1 MAILLRNFNRNYT
14 VIRLP
19 QFGAPR
25 IASLELLELPRGSIF
40 HYIPSDATEVGP
52 SQTLQV
58 IDKAEKLVQV
68 RHVRELAGDNIHGRP
83 ILIPTPLDRKI
94 LQYHRVN
101 KKLRMM
107 RDDSLIARDER
118 TLLVENYAL
127 LPQRY
132 RYRETLMSWYDRW
145 HNLYTTIFH
154 QMKEDT
160 KKYDRQN
167 YVFLQVPDVLPSIA
181 QLKRAEKSKDQAALR
196 TIRTD
201 PALFF
206 LDLWTWLGVE
216 RKRSLL
222 SVFDEHELR
231 RVNIVLVYKDKFVNL
246 NLGEL
251 DFWRRKDNNVGLV
264 KPEQMQRRLYAT
276 VMRLATEAESQ
287 ANRQVIEDVKEEFVE
302 DEDLEKNALNPKLE
316 DTLDKEDDI
325 ADDGADD
332 DEVPAP
338 KVTSA
343 VEINEAL
350 DPDPSEPQF
359 AEDDEEAIAKELAK
373 YDSAETLGI
382 DEQEEF
388 EIIKQPSAEERA
400 NAEED
405 IDILSPATF
414 ESGIE
419 KECRRFIDAGALTTK
434 EYERAAKLAASYKA
448 MPNPNGPG
456 MLVDY
461 ILAKPEEVKLTPKA
475 QLVNDPT
482 IFDKSAVITA
492 TPDMTKQYIQ
502 KVLPKDINASVMSL
516 QKAGYAVT
524 DYNVEKVVDAANRV
538 EIHTVRVS
546 TVKGEQS
553 TLRFTI
559 PTFDEAGYW
568 TSNDI
573 TYTLR
578 KQFVDLP
585 IRKTA
590 PDTVAL
596 TSFYGK
602 NFVRRS
608 EKNVHNATLWLTNQ
622 IVARGIDHTDTSIL
636 NVRFSNVF
644 DPTAVLPKDYTA
656 ISTRLAGF
664 EANGVTY
671 HFDHKNLTKNF
682 GEELVNELKDKSLVP
697 IAKKGDAV
705 YAMDPTSMV
714 YKQTAKGMVELG
726 TITDVLDIDSSKR
739 PYEFT
744 ELSVMGKSI
753 PLAIIFAYYLGI
765 ERMLKLYKVPYQI
778 TESTER
784 TAAATDDLVIKMN
797 DCKLVIMPN
806 TSEQR
811 MLLNG
816 LRPYLKLTSGYSLR
830 DFNSPDV
837 YLNLVQKDGLTVRYL
852 NELTLMDDMFID
864 PVADRMLVKMGEP
877 RTFQGLL
884 KRANEMLVFD
894 NAPAETDADYMH
906 IFGHQRV
913 AGSVYTEMV
922 RSVREFR
929 NKPGSRKKLE
939 MHNQAVWQ
947 RITQDPAAAPC
958 SDANPMHSIKEA
970 DVVTFGGNGGRSRR
984 SMVKHTRAYT
994 KSHLGIM
1001 SGDTVD
1007 NGDVGMTAYLAADPQ
1022 LDDIDGVLRKDI
1034 NRDALSISQLMSNC
1048 TSVAPGAIYDDD
1060 KRNNFVGIQHGSGI
1074 AAEGYEVT
1082 GLRTGSEKLIAHR
1095 TGPTQANVAEA
1106 AGKVVALEPTYVT
1119 IEYGSGKDAYKK
1131 SYKLGRQFG
1140 RHEGSTFP
1148 HTLVTRL
1155 KLGQKVAP
1163 SDVINYNENFF
1174 EPDLFNPTQVNWKAG
1189 GMANVVLLEGTDTLE
1204 DSSAISKALA
1214 EKLRAPLTKTRYIS
1228 LRFDQAVHGLI
1239 KEGDT
1244 VSPETILCTIEDSL
1258 TANNEVFDDESL
1270 ETLKSISAQV
1280 PKAKAGG
1287 VIDKI
1292 EVFYN
1297 GDKEDM
1303 SESIR
1308 AVANMG
1314 DKARKREA
1322 AQSPETMAET
1332 GKVDS
1337 SLRLDGK
1344 PVELGMLV
1352 IRVYI
1357 TQRVPAVGGDKAVF
1371 ANQMKSTFRRV
1382 LAGKNRTVSGV
1393 ELDAIF
1399 GKESIDARVV
1409 LSVYKIGTTNAICRL
1424 ISEHARAILAKG
1436 G

>member
-1 MAILLRNFNRNYT
+1 MAILLRNFNRNHT

-40 HYIPSDATEVGP
+40 HYIPSDVTEVGP

-167 YVFLQVPDVLPSIA
+167 YMFLQVPDVLPSIA

-231 RVNIVLVYKDKFVNL
+231 RVNVILVYKDKFVNL

-251 DFWRRKDNNVGLV
+251 DFWRRKDNNIGLV
-264 KPEQMQRRLYAT
+264 KPDQMQRRLYAT

-287 ANRQVIEDVKEEFVE
+287 ANKVILEDVKEEFVE
-302 DEDLEKNALNPKLE
+302 DEDLEKNAENPKLE
-316 DTLDKEDDI
+316 DTLDKPEDET
-325 ADDGADD
+325 GE
-332 DEVPAP
+332 DEDSDEPSTP
-338 KVTSA
+338 KQT
-343 VEINEAL
+343 VEVNEAL
-350 DPDPSEPQF
+350 DPDPNEPQF
-359 AEDDEEAIAKELAK
+359 AEDDEEAMAKELAK
-373 YDSAETLGI
+373 YDTAEGLGI

-388 EIIKQPSAEERA
+388 EIIKQPTVEERMAAEEA
-400 NAEED
+400 
-405 IDILSPATF
+405 IDIYQPATF

-419 KECRRFIDAGALTTK
+419 KECQRFIEAGALTTR
-434 EYERAAKLAASYKA
+434 EYERVGKLAATYKTLV
-448 MPNPNGPG
+448 NPNGTG
-456 MLVDY
+456 LLIDAVV
-461 ILAKPEEVKLTPKA
+461 AKPEELKLVRKPTIA
-475 QLVNDPT
+475 DDPT
-482 IFDKSAVITA
+482 LFDKAAVMTS
-492 TPDMTKQYIQ
+492 TPDFTKQYIQ
-502 KVLPKDINASVMSL
+502 KVLPKDINASVLSL
-516 QKAGYAVT
+516 QKAGYIVT
-524 DYNVEKVVDAANRV
+524 DYNVEKIVDAANKV
-538 EIHTVRVS
+538 ELHTVRVS
-546 TVKGEQS
+546 TVKGDQS

-608 EKNVHNATLWLTNQ
+608 EKNVHNGTLWLTNQ
-622 IVARGIDHTDTSIL
+622 IVARGIDHDDPSII

-644 DPTAVLPKDYTA
+644 DPTVKLPKDYTA
-656 ISTRLAGF
+656 IASRMAGF
-664 EANGVTY
+664 EANGITY
-671 HFDHKNLTKNF
+671 HFDHKNVVKNF
-682 GEELVNELKDKSLVP
+682 GDQLVNELKDKSLVP
-697 IAKKGDAV
+697 IAKKGEAV
-705 YAMDPTSMV
+705 YAMDPTSTV
-714 YKQTAKGMVELG
+714 YKQTAKGMEELG
-726 TITDVLDIDSSKR
+726 TITDILDIDSSKR
-739 PYEFT
+739 PYEFA
-744 ELSVMGKSI
+744 ELSLMGKSI

-765 ERMLKLYKVPYQI
+765 ERLLKLYKVPYQI
-778 TESTER
+778 VESTER
-784 TAAATDDLVIKMN
+784 GTAATDDIVIKMN
-797 DCKLVIMPN
+797 DCKLVLMPT

-811 MLLNG
+811 LLLNG

-837 YLNLVQKDGLTVRYL
+837 YLNLIQKDGLTVRYL

-864 PVADRMLVKMGEP
+864 PVTDRMLIKMGEP

-884 KRANEMLVFD
+884 KRANELLIYD
-894 NAPAETDADYMH
+894 NAPAETDADFMH
-906 IFGHQRV
+906 IFGHQRISG
-913 AGSVYTEMV
+913 AVYTEMV
-922 RSVREFR
+922 RSVREYR

-994 KSHLGIM
+994 HSHLGIM

-1007 NGDVGMTAYLAADPQ
+1007 NGDVGMTSYMVADPL
-1022 LDDIDGVLRKDI
+1022 LDDVDGVLRNDI

-1048 TSVAPGAIYDDD
+1048 TSVAPGA
-1060 KRNNFVGIQHGSGI
+1060 
-1074 AAEGYEVT
+1074 
-1082 GLRTGSEKLIAHR
+1082 
-1095 TGPTQANVAEA
+1095 
-1106 AGKVVALEPTYVT
+1106 
-1119 IEYGSGKDAYKK
+1119 
-1131 SYKLGRQFG
+1131 
-1140 RHEGSTFP
+1140 
-1148 HTLVTRL
+1148 
-1155 KLGQKVAP
+1155 
-1163 SDVINYNENFF
+1163 
-1174 EPDLFNPTQVNWKAG
+1174 
-1189 GMANVVLLEGTDTLE
+1189 
-1204 DSSAISKALA
+1204 
-1214 EKLRAPLTKTRYIS
+1214 
-1228 LRFDQAVHGLI
+1228 
-1239 KEGDT
+1239 
-1244 VSPETILCTIEDSL
+1244 
-1258 TANNEVFDDESL
+1258 VFDE
-1270 ETLKSISAQV
+1270 
-1280 PKAKAGG
+1280 
-1287 VIDKI
+1287 
-1292 EVFYN
+1292 
-1297 GDKEDM
+1297 
-1303 SESIR
+1303 
-1308 AVANMG
+1308 
-1314 DKARKREA
+1314 
-1322 AQSPETMAET
+1322 
-1332 GKVDS
+1332 
-1337 SLRLDGK
+1337 
-1344 PVELGMLV
+1344 
-1352 IRVYI
+1352 
-1357 TQRVPAVGGDKAVF
+1357 
-1371 ANQMKSTFRRV
+1371 QMF
-1382 LAGKNRTVSGV
+1382 
-1393 ELDAIF
+1393 
-1399 GKESIDARVV
+1399 
-1409 LSVYKIGTTNAICRL
+1409 
-1424 ISEHARAILAKG
+1424 
-1436 G
+1436 

>member
-40 HYIPSDATEVGP
+40 HYIPSDVTEVGP

-107 RDDSLIARDER
+107 RDDSLITRDER

-251 DFWRRKDNNVGLV
+251 DFWRRKDNNIGLV

-287 ANRQVIEDVKEEFVE
+287 ANKKILEDVQEEFVE

-316 DTLDKEDDI
+316 DTLDKEDETS
-325 ADDGADD
+325 D
-332 DEVPAP
+332 DENEDEAPTP
-338 KVTSA
+338 KVTGN

-350 DPDPSEPQF
+350 DPDPNEPQF

-373 YDSAETLGI
+373 YDSVEGLGI

-388 EIIKQPSAEERA
+388 EIIKQPTAEERMA
-400 NAEED
+400 AEEV
-405 IDILSPATF
+405 IDIYQPTTF

-419 KECRRFIDAGALTTK
+419 KECQRFIEAGALTTR
-434 EYERAAKLAASYKA
+434 EYERVSKLAATYKTL
-448 MPNPNGPG
+448 PNPNGQG

-461 ILAKPEEVKLTPKA
+461 IVPKPEELKLVRKPTIKD
-475 QLVNDPT
+475 DPT
-482 IFDKSAVITA
+482 LFDKNAAITA
-492 TPDMTKQYIQ
+492 TPDFTKQYIQ
-502 KVLPKDINASVMSL
+502 KVLPKDINASVLSL
-516 QKAGYAVT
+516 QKAGYVVT
-524 DYNVEKVVDAANRV
+524 DYNVEKIVDAANKV
-538 EIHTVRVS
+538 ELHTVRVS
-546 TVKGEQS
+546 TVKGDQS

-578 KQFVDLP
+578 KQRVDLP

-608 EKNVHNATLWLTNQ
+608 EKNVHNGTLWLTNQ
-622 IVARGIDHTDTSIL
+622 IVARGIDHNDQSVT

-644 DPTAVLPKDYTA
+644 DPTTKLPKDYTA

-664 EANGVTY
+664 DSNGVTY
-671 HFDHKNLTKNF
+671 HFDHKNLVKNF
-682 GEELVNELKDKSLVP
+682 GEQLVNELKEKSLVP
-697 IAKKGDAV
+697 IAKKGEAV

-726 TITDVLDIDSSKR
+726 TITDILDIDSSKR
-739 PYEFT
+739 PYEFA
-744 ELSVMGKSI
+744 ELSLMGKSI

-765 ERMLKLYKVPYQI
+765 ERLLKLYKVPYQVV
-778 TESTER
+778 ESTER
-784 TAAATDDLVIKMN
+784 GTAAADDIVIKMN
-797 DCKLVIMPN
+797 DCKLILMPT

-816 LRPYLKLTSGYSLR
+816 LRPYLKLTSAYSLR
-830 DFNSPDV
+830 DFNGPDV
-837 YLNLVQKDGLTVRYL
+837 YLNLIQKDGLTVRYL

-864 PVADRMLVKMGEP
+864 PITDRLLVKMGEP

-884 KRANEMLVFD
+884 KRANEMLIYD
-894 NAPAETDADYMH
+894 QAPGETDAEYMH

-913 AGSVYTEMV
+913 AGAVYTEMV
-922 RSVREFR
+922 RSVREYR

-947 RITQDPAAAPC
+947 RITQDPAAAPS

-994 KSHLGIM
+994 TSDLGIM

-1007 NGDVGMTAYLAADPQ
+1007 NGDVGMTAYLAADPL
-1022 LDDIDGVLRKDI
+1022 LDDVDGVLQSNIDR
-1034 NRDALSISQLMSNC
+1034 NALSISQLMSNC
-1048 TSVAPGAIYDDD
+1048 TSVAPGAVFDDD

-1082 GLRTGSEKLIAHR
+1082 GLRTGCEKLIAHR
-1095 TGPTQANVAEA
+1095 TGPTQANAAEA
-1106 AGKVVALEPTYVT
+1106 DGKVVALEPMYIT
-1119 IEYGSGKDAYKK
+1119 IQYGSGKDAYTK
-1131 SYKLGRQFG
+1131 SYKLGRHFG

-1155 KLGQKVAP
+1155 KLGQKVAA
-1163 SDVINYNENFF
+1163 SDIITYNENFF
-1174 EPDLFNPTQVNWKAG
+1174 EPDLFNPSQVNWKAG
-1189 GMANVVLLEGTDTLE
+1189 VMANVVLLEGTDTLE
-1204 DSSAISKALA
+1204 DSSAVSKGLA
-1214 EKLRAPLTKTRYIS
+1214 EKLRAPLTKTKYIS
-1228 LRFDQAVHGLI
+1228 LRFDQAVHGLV

-1244 VSPETILCTIEDSL
+1244 VTPETILCTIEDSL

-1297 GDKEDM
+1297 GDKDDM

-1314 DKARKREA
+1314 DRARKREA
-1322 AQSPETMAET
+1322 AQSPETIAET

-1352 IRVYI
+1352 IRIYI

-1371 ANQMKSTFRRV
+1371 ANQMKSTFRRI
-1382 LAGKNRTVSGV
+1382 LAGKNRTVSGTDI
-1393 ELDAIF
+1393 DAIF

-1409 LSVYKIGTTNAICRL
+1409 LSVYKIGTTNTLCRL
-1424 ISEHARAILAKG
+1424 ISEHCRAILAKG